1 MKLLLDTH
9 ILLWWLNDD
18 EKLPEKAHQLISH
31 ADNSIYVSH
40 ISLWEIQIKVMT
52 GKLHADLKAIIEQL
66 PVNDF
71 LELSSHADHVIA
83 LSQLP
88 SYHHDPFDRMLIA
101 QAISEPLHLLTHD
114 KNVSLYSESIILV

>member
-31 ADNSIYVSH
+31 VDNAIYVSH

-71 LELSSHADHVIA
+71 LELPSHVNHFIA

-88 SYHHDPFDRMLIA
+88 SYHQDPFDRMLIA

>member
-9 ILLWWLNDD
+9 ILLWWLNGD

-31 ADNSIYVSH
+31 ADNAIYVSH

-52 GKLHADLKAIIEQL
+52 GKLHADFKAIIKQL
-66 PVNDF
+66 PGNDF
-71 LELSSHADHVIA
+71 QELPSHADHIIA

-88 SYHHDPFDRMLIA
+88 SYHQDPFDRMLIA

-114 KNVSLYSESIILV
+114 KNVSLYNESIILV

>member
-18 EKLPEKAHQLISH
+18 EKLPEKAHQMISH
-31 ADNSIYVSH
+31 ADNAIYVSH
-40 ISLWEIQIKVMT
+40 ISLWEIQIKVMA

-66 PVNDF
+66 PVNNF
-71 LELSSHADHVIA
+71 QELPSGVDHIIA

-88 SYHHDPFDRMLIA
+88 SYHQDPFDRMLIA

>member
-18 EKLPEKAHQLISH
+18 EKLPEKAHQLISL
-31 ADNSIYVSH
+31 ADNAIYVSH

-71 LELSSHADHVIA
+71 LELSSHVDHVIA

-88 SYHHDPFDRMLIA
+88 SYHQDPFDRMLIA

>member
-18 EKLPEKAHQLISH
+18 EKLPEKAHQMISH
-31 ADNSIYVSH
+31 GDNAIYVSH
-40 ISLWEIQIKVMT
+40 ISLWEIQIKVMA

-66 PVNDF
+66 PVNNF
-71 LELSSHADHVIA
+71 QELPSGVDHIIA

-88 SYHHDPFDRMLIA
+88 SYHQDPFDRMLIA